1 MCARVQVFERLAA
14 PIYMPDRVQR
24 QRPDL
29 VDKYGDGTKP
39 AAKRP
44 KTTRQSKGRQ
54 TTRGV
59 AAGGDGGET
68 PAQVRWAPPVLR
80 ILLSYS

>member
-1 MCARVQVFERLAA
+1 MQVFERLAA

-39 AAKRP
+39 ASKRP
-44 KTTRQSKGRQ
+44 KTTRQMK
-54 TTRGV
+54 TRGV
-59 AAGGDGGET
+59 AAVSDGGET
-68 PAQVRWAPPVLR
+68 PAQARWAPPVLR